1 MKSDAL
7 KSTVET
13 AEANVSDE
21 LESTGEIRL
30 DRFSPALITWAAH
43 RLAANNGAIYRKR
56 FGVKL
61 AEWRVLLHIVSD
73 PGSNATQLAQAIGY
87 DKASISRT
95 VEALRCRALIDD
107 RTNEADARSSHLY
120 VTESGKELY
129 RKIVPLALEQERKLL
144 SQLTQDEAE
153 MLVDLMNRIVA
164 GLRDSDK
171 KPRESWPFTRTRAS
185 AQR

>member
-1 MKSDAL
+1 MKSDAQ
-7 KSTVET
+7 KTAVET

-43 RLAANNGAIYRKR
+43 RLAANNGAIYRKK

-61 AEWRVLLHIVSD
+61 AEWRVLLHLVSD
-73 PGSNATQLAQAIGY
+73 PGSSAAQLAQAIGY

-95 VEALRCRALIDD
+95 VDSLRSRALIED
-107 RTNEADARSSHLY
+107 RANQADGRSSHLY
-120 VTESGKELY
+120 VTETGAELY
-129 RKIVPLALEQERKLL
+129 RQIVPSALEQERKLL

-153 MLVDLMNRIVA
+153 ILVDLMNRIVA

-185 AQR
+185 SKR